1 MRKAGLV
8 VLVLAVAGLA
18 AAPAVARTHGAVRVG
33 HARSLRFGMRVPRML
48 KVPNVLNS
56 QARGLS
62 ANWSGWA
69 DTSKLG
75 AFNYVHAR
83 FRQTAVRCDGR
94 PNNWTSQW
102 AGLDGDISNTVEQD
116 GTFAACLGKNH
127 RHKVYFAWYE
137 LYPAPSVNV
146 FAVKPGDLIDSLVWY
161 GNGKFH
167 LRIADVT
174 RHRSASVSAAC
185 SQCLRSSAEWITERP
200 ALCNNGGTNC
210 FITAL
215 ANFGTDRFMDA
226 SAGIDGGQ
234 ARPISYFAHQAI
246 DMVQP
251 KKNGKLILLAHTSGL
266 HRNDHSSSSFSVK
279 WLARGGILPLS

>member
-1 MRKAGLV
+1 V
-8 VLVLAVAGLA
+8 VLVLIAVAVAG
-18 AAPAVARTHGAVRVG
+18 APAMARTHGAARVG
-33 HARSLRFGMRVPRML
+33 HAPTLRFGMRVPGMMR
-48 KVPNVLNS
+48 VPNVVNAK
-56 QARGLS
+56 ARALS
-62 ANWSGWA
+62 LNWSGWA
-69 DTSKLG
+69 AESKQG

-83 FRQTAVRCDGR
+83 FRQAAVHCDGR
-94 PNNWTSQW
+94 PNNYTSQW
-102 AGLDGDISNTVEQD
+102 TGLDGFTSNTVEQT
-116 GTFAACLGKNH
+116 GTAASCQGRNH
-127 RHKVYFAWYE
+127 RRPEYHAWYE
-137 LYPAPSVNV
+137 LFPAPEVAV
-146 FAVKPGDLIDSLVWY
+146 FPVRPGDLIDSLVWY

-167 LRIADVT
+167 LRIADIT
-174 RHRSASVSAAC
+174 RHRSASISAAC

-210 FITAL
+210 FITAP